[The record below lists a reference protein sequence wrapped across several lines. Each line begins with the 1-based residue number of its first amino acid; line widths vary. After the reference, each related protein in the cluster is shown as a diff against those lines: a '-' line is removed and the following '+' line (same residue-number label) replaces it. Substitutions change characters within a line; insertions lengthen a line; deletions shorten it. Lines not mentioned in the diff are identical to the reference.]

1 MRFSLRVRVDLMQQ
15 GEGAKRTRWST
26 FLKAHWEC
34 LTATGFLS
42 VEVHTMKG
50 LVTYY
55 VLFFIKIA
63 SRSVHFAGL
72 TAHPDIGVPNEIRT
86 RVTAVKGRCPR
97 PLDDGDV

>member
-1 MRFSLRVRVDLMQQ
+1 MQQ

-63 SRSVHFAGL
+63 SRTVHIADSQPIPTL
-72 TAHPDIGVPNEIRT
+72 ASPT
-86 RVTAVKGRCPR
+86 RFELVLP
-97 PLDDGDV
+97 P